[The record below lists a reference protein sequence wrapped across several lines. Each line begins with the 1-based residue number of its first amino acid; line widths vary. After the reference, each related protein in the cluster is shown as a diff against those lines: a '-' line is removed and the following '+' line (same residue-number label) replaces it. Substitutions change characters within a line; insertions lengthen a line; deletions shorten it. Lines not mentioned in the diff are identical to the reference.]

1 MLQLDY
7 IKLKAAYNN
16 KAIHN
21 SFLQFGL
28 PIVCIYALLYADS
41 TSLFSYGYSLFLLVF
56 SSHFICKK
64 EKGDLLFSYHFYLLF
79 AIIFYLIFKNQFPL
93 YLGMTGPGDIGG
105 ADDSR
110 FYAQIVDG
118 NVPYPIMVSLLDV
131 RPYSVFLKI
140 LYPFKVNTPLNIV
153 TSILIFTSY
162 LPIYARQLSN
172 LLSPNKKIGY
182 YVYWFTLLCPFTIY
196 FGCIILRD
204 LITGTLVIAGLC
216 YYMKKEYLPLLIC
229 VVMIIWIRFGTIA
242 FFAGGIIIL
251 YRFLN
256 LKKGRSDLI
265 FAAVL
270 ILLVLFF
277 YFSFSFIQ
285 EFSGGKLEDGI
296 IRSTDSERYEGTTIS
311 AILSLPFPL
320 NIIISAIFFFFIPLI
335 SIPYPIGGHYLIG
348 VFFQGFFTPIFMFF
362 LWRYIY
368 NAICVAI
375 LKKQI
380 NVQTIFLIVVV
391 FSFLLGSIS
400 MQSRHKTVLFP
411 IICILAA
418 YGKVNY
424 DKKYDGVSK
433 LLTSLTIGAQVVLV
447 LISLVSKS

>member
-28 PIVCIYALLYADS
+28 PIVCIFALLYADS

-110 FYAQIVDG
+110 FYAQIVNG
-118 NVPYPIMVSLLDV
+118 NVPYPIMISLLDV
-131 RPYSVFLKI
+131 RPYSAFLKI

-172 LLSPNKKIGY
+172 LLSPNKRIGY

-285 EFSGGKLEDGI
+285 EFSGGKLEDGD
-296 IRSTDSERYEGTTIS
+296 RKS
-311 AILSLPFPL
+311 
-320 NIIISAIFFFFIPLI
+320 
-335 SIPYPIGGHYLIG
+335 
-348 VFFQGFFTPIFMFF
+348 
-362 LWRYIY
+362 
-368 NAICVAI
+368 
-375 LKKQI
+375 
-380 NVQTIFLIVVV
+380 VV
-391 FSFLLGSIS
+391 
-400 MQSRHKTVLFP
+400 
-411 IICILAA
+411 
-418 YGKVNY
+418 
-424 DKKYDGVSK
+424 
-433 LLTSLTIGAQVVLV
+433 
-447 LISLVSKS
+447 